1 MSDKTLDDI
10 IEPLK
15 IAIALEREG
24 KKMFLQAAAET
35 KSKLAKQTFEYLA
48 NEEDR
53 HIENIENFY
62 HKIEATK
69 GKEIPEVAESTAHE
83 RLEEFNGFLEKI
95 KDEYKATETDLEAY
109 QMALKFESGA
119 EDFYE
124 KKYNETEDTRVRKIY
139 QWLIMEESMHTRLIN
154 SCIKFIDDPAGWFEA
169 RKKN

>member
-1 MSDKTLDDI
+1 MPDKKLDDI

-15 IAIALEREG
+15 IAVALEQEG
-24 KKMFLQAAAET
+24 KKMFLQAAEET
-35 KSKLAKQTFEYLA
+35 KSKLAKQTFEFLA
-48 NEEDR
+48 KEEDR

-62 HKIEATK
+62 RKIEATD
-69 GKEIPEVAESTAHE
+69 GAEIPDVEESTASE
-83 RLEEFNGFLEKI
+83 RLEEFNNFLEEI

-124 KKYNETEDTRVRKIY
+124 KKYNETEDPRVRKIY

-154 SCIKFIDDPAGWFEA
+154 SCIKFIDDPVGWFKA
-169 RKKN
+169 RKK